1 MSRLILNYKTGF
13 FMVNFNGV
21 ITKEELLLSAYN
33 RSFLYG
39 DGVFETLKIV
49 NNKILFFEDHYF
61 RLLASMRIIRM
72 QIPMSFTLEFLEE
85 QVLTLVNRQNI
96 QDAAR
101 VRLTVFRNDGGYYT
115 PADNKVSFVIT
126 ASALPVKSYT
136 VNEAAFEVDLYKDFV
151 VPKQLLSTLKT
162 NNKLTQIT
170 ASIFAQE
177 NGLDTC
183 LLINDDKNVIEAANG
198 NLFMVLNGQLIT
210 PPITEGCLNGVMR
223 KQILRLSKELQSIEI
238 LEKAIS
244 PFDLQKA
251 DELFVT
257 NVIVGIQSVTKYRK
271 KEFENSLAKQLLDKL
286 NQLLPD

>member
-1 MSRLILNYKTGF
+1 
-13 FMVNFNGV
+13 MVNFNGV
-21 ITKEELLLSAYN
+21 ITEEELLFSASN

-72 QIPMSFTLEFLEE
+72 QIPMSFTLEFLGE
-85 QVLTLVNRQNI
+85 QVLALVNRQEI

-126 ASALPVKSYT
+126 ASALTVKSYT
-136 VNEAAFEVDLYKDFV
+136 VNQAAFEVDLYKDFV

-210 PPITEGCLNGVMR
+210 PPITEGCLNGIMR
-223 KQILRLSKELQSIEI
+223 KQILKLAKEFQSVEVV
-238 LEKAIS
+238 EKAIS

-251 DELFVT
+251 DELFIT
-257 NVIVGIQSVTKYRK
+257 NVIVGIQSITKYRK

-286 NQLLPD
+286 NQILPD